1 MQNMDISV
9 VFQIAAV
16 GILVAVLNQVL
27 KQAGREEQATMTTL
41 AGILVVLFWVI
52 HYVSQLFSEVQT
64 VFNL

>member
-16 GILVAVLNQVL
+16 GILVAILNQVL

>member
-27 KQAGREEQATMTTL
+27 KQAGREDQATMTTI
-41 AGILVVLFWVI
+41 AGILVVLFRVI

>member
-52 HYVSQLFSEVQT
+52 RYISQLFTEVQT